1 MADTPPKFD
10 PIRHRRGGRPRKPEH
25 QRRDTVVR
33 VRMNTEEFSR
43 IEARAAAA
51 DLSLSAYSRA
61 SFSGDTVRIVVTQS
75 APPEIVHQ
83 LRGMGNNLK
92 QALHEAR
99 RGNFSSETETRVT
112 QALDAINAE
121 LRTLL
126 HGSGC

>member
-1 MADTPPKFD
+1 VDDAPPKFD

-25 QRRDTVVR
+25 ERYGCNVSFWLSPEQRAKG
-33 VRMNTEEFSR
+33 
-43 IEARAAAA
+43 EARAAEAG
-51 DLSLSAYSRA
+51 LSLSAYSRA
-61 SFSGDTVRIVVTQS
+61 SFTGDTVRVVVTRG
-75 APPEIVHQ
+75 APPELLRQ
-83 LRGMGNNLK
+83 LRLIGNNLK

-99 RGNFSSETETRVT
+99 RGNFTSETETRVM